1 LLLRRV
7 CAVVLLIVA
16 LVAALTAGQTEEL
29 RPVVV
34 AAHDVSPGQRLTA
47 DDLAIREVAPDG
59 LPTGALT
66 QVSELT
72 DKTVTGPV
80 RSGEIVTDA
89 RVLSSRLP
97 MELLQRA
104 DARLVP
110 VKLADTAVIDL
121 LREGDV
127 VDVLSIDESVDHQPS
142 ATRVLA
148 KSAVVALVSQATGS
162 RSGADARLAI
172 LALPERDAHVVAAAT
187 LTAPI
192 TVVFH

>member
-1 LLLRRV
+1 M
-7 CAVVLLIVA
+7 
-16 LVAALTAGQTEEL
+16 VAALTAGRSEEL

-34 AAHDVSPGQRLTA
+34 AARDVAPGHRLTA
-47 DDLAIREVAPDG
+47 DDLTIHEFSPGA

-66 QVSELT
+66 EAGDLT

-80 RSGEIVTDA
+80 RSGEIMTDA

-97 MELLQRA
+97 MQLLQRG

-127 VDVLSIDESVDHQPS
+127 VDVLSIEESESTHSPQS
-142 ATRVLA
+142 TKILA
-148 KSAVVALVSQATGS
+148 KSAVVALVSQVSGS
-162 RSGADARLAI
+162 RTGTDSRLAI
-172 LALPERDAHVVAAAT
+172 LALPEGDAHVVAAAT